1 MYCLLPLATDAERGQ
16 LAHVLTSE
24 GNILQL
30 SSHIGQKNSSVFT
43 FVELYTFFPCHE
55 RFFIHLQSSLQLVCR
70 AHYTSPNTSTT
81 NVVWAEFLRFSWI
94 WIRKQHPITDVD
106 TCTICG
112 TFSVASDSEESQK
125 NSSFLFP
132 HWLLACRRALVTF
145 NFSSL
150 FCDRGMTISRRKVA
164 HSLFLGLNKRQG

>member
-1 MYCLLPLATDAERGQ
+1 MYCFLLLATDAESRQ
-16 LAHVLTSE
+16 LAHVFTSE

-30 SSHIGQKNSSVFT
+30 YSHISQKNISVFT
-43 FVELYTFFPCHE
+43 FIEVKYTPCHE

-70 AHYTSPNTSTT
+70 AHHTSSNTSTT
-81 NVVWAEFLRFSWI
+81 NVVWAEFFNSHEYELENNIQSLMLTRARF
-94 WIRKQHPITDVD
+94 
-106 TCTICG
+106 
-112 TFSVASDSEESQK
+112 VAHFQQPAIQKESRK

-150 FCDRGMTISRRKVA
+150 FCDRGITISRRKVA
-164 HSLFLGLNKRQG
+164 HLLFVGLNKRQG

>member
-70 AHYTSPNTSTT
+70 AHHTSPNTLTT
-81 NVVWAEFLRFSWI
+81 SVVWVKFFDSHEYELENNIQSLMLTRARF
-94 WIRKQHPITDVD
+94 
-106 TCTICG
+106 
-112 TFSVASDSEESQK
+112 
-125 NSSFLFP
+125 
-132 HWLLACRRALVTF
+132 
-145 NFSSL
+145 
-150 FCDRGMTISRRKVA
+150 VA
-164 HSLFLGLNKRQG
+164 HFQLPAIQKKAKRIVHSYSLIGS